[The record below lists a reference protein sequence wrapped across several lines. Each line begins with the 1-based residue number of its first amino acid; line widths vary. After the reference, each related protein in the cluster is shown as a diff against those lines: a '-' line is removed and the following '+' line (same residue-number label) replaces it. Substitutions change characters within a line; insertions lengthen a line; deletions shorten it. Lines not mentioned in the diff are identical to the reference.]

1 MKRKRK
7 NKDATLDETLIR
19 ILTAVILTNGATV
32 LKEQYNF
39 DDEQATAWVL
49 ATASRATA
57 TINRLEMDSA

>member
-39 DDEQATAWVL
+39 DDEQATAWAL